1 MLDKLKKIKELKE
14 LQKSLAQEK
23 TTIEKDG
30 VVITVNGKLEVEDIS
45 ISSDVNIDRLENI
58 LKDSFNE
65 AVRKVQMAMAQ
76 KMQGM
81 QDLF

>member
-1 MLDKLKKIKELKE
+1 MLDKLKKIKELKD

-23 TTIEKDG
+23 TTVERDG
-30 VVITVNGKLEVEDIS
+30 VTITLNGKLEVEDVS
-45 ISSDVNIDRLENI
+45 ISSEANTDNLERI
-58 LKDSFNE
+58 IKDLFNE